1 MHFEITDKDLLYTV
15 TAGSRLYGTN
25 GTDSDTDYRS
35 VYIAPLDIAWGIDQK
50 FDSKDDMGVDGID
63 SVTYELGKFLKL
75 ARECNP
81 NIIELLWVPQD
92 KVVRVDPIFQKLVL
106 NNREL
111 FLSKR
116 AEYTF
121 KGYAHAQ
128 LKRITGHL
136 KWLKNPPLAAP
147 NRADFSL
154 PEVALI
160 KKDQFRAFLAMMEKE
175 LFGRLPL
182 WEALRRE
189 DHEILWTELDKIL
202 ALWAEERSL
211 VPDNRFSVEREDDL
225 KFEMAAKMSVDSNF
239 IEMAKAERNYHRALA
254 QWDQY
259 QGWVRDRNAGRAALE
274 AKYGYDT
281 KHAMHLFRLLRMA
294 KEIARDGIINVDR
307 TNIDA
312 DELRDIR
319 FNGSI
324 HYDDLEA
331 MAKKEEREVEKAFE
345 KSSLP
350 RQADLERINKIYL
363 DICFE
368 KYNLVQIKE

>member
-1 MHFEITDKDLLYTV
+1 MHFDITEKDILYTV
-15 TAGSRLYGTN
+15 VAGSRLYGTN
-25 GTDSDTDYRS
+25 GPDSDTDYRS
-35 VYIAPLDIAWGIDQK
+35 VCIAPLNIAWGINQK
-50 FDSKDDMGVDGID
+50 FESRDEMGKDGVDA
-63 SVTYELGKFLKL
+63 VTYELGKFLKL
-75 ARECNP
+75 ASECNP
-81 NIIELLWVPQD
+81 NIIELLWVPLD
-92 KVVRVDPIFQKLVL
+92 KITFLDSTFQKFVL
-106 NNREL
+106 NNRQL

-136 KWLKNPPLAAP
+136 KWLKNPPVGAP
-147 NRADFSL
+147 DRSSFGL
-154 PEVALI
+154 PDVAVI
-160 KKDQFRAFLAMMEKE
+160 KKDQFRAFLGMMERE
-175 LFGRLPL
+175 LFGRLPM

-202 ALWAEERSL
+202 ALWAEGRTL
-211 VPDNRFSVEREDDL
+211 VPDNRFSIEREDDL

-239 IEMAKAERNYHRALA
+239 IEMAKAERDYYWALA

-259 QGWVRDRNAGRAALE
+259 QSWLKERNAGRAVLE
-274 AKYGYDT
+274 AKFGYDT

-307 TNIDA
+307 TDIDA

-324 HYDDLEA
+324 HYDELEV
-331 MAKKEEREVEKAFE
+331 MAKKEEREVEEAFE

-350 RQADLERINKIYL
+350 RQADLEKINKIYL
-363 DICFE
+363 DVCFD